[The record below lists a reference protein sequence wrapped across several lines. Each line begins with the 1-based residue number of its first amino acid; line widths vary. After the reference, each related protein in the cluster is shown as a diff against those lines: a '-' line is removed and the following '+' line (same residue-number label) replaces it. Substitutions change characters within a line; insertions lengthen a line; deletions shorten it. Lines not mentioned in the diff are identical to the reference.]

1 MGSTNLM
8 NESGGE
14 DPRLT
19 PRLAGVVE
27 RNIKALLARQQMED
41 QRKTFQDRMA
51 DRITRFTGSMLFVFI
66 HLAIFGSWIV
76 INLGWTPVPKFDPS
90 FVVLAMIASVEAIFL
105 STFVL
110 ISQNRMQ
117 ELADKRADLDLQVS
131 LLAEHEITHLIQLV
145 TAMSA
150 RMGLEESRDP
160 ELEELARDVAP
171 EKVLDAMEHQTRHFS
186 AVQRD

>member
-1 MGSTNLM
+1 MMGSTNLM
-8 NESGGE
+8 QEEGVE

-27 RNIKALLARQQMED
+27 RNIKALLARRQMED
-41 QRKTFQDRMA
+41 QEKTFQDRMA

-66 HLAIFGSWIV
+66 HLTIFGAWIV
-76 INLGWTPVPKFDPS
+76 INLGGTPLPKFDES
-90 FVVLAMIASVEAIFL
+90 FVVLAMVASVEAIFL

-131 LLAEHEITHLIQLV
+131 LLAEHEIT
-145 TAMSA
+145 
-150 RMGLEESRDP
+150 
-160 ELEELARDVAP
+160 
-171 EKVLDAMEHQTRHFS
+171 
-186 AVQRD
+186 